1 MRTRVST
8 EVEKGMAEF
17 NARWEEL
24 EKGILEAEAK
34 DYDQLKD
41 KSDDP
46 KSTLPI
52 TTRASGLSKNLS
64 AYMDWRDRA
73 LNDSLD
79 ILKEESTSVTATGQ
93 REKWSDY
100 FSKKGQEALKMIT
113 DYVKDYEKVAPNL
126 RKFGELVAAQESSFF
141 AKIGTAPIAWFQG
154 QVQEY
159 THEFYREM
167 NSLEDKWKRLG
178 DGNRSFHEKVE
189 SISKDIQRV
198 YDEVV
203 KEMISNQRD
212 FEKKMSSPSAPVTK
226 FGAVMMIIKLAVNAQ
241 LALVEKYKKTNERYA
256 SELAQ
261 LSRSNNTTVVII
273 TQIREAVR
281 EFLKNTNLNSAV
293 HEFNET
299 KNNSL
304 QVAGQCPTPKQQ
316 EDAKKFINKAIPEVE
331 EFMDDFKKEYEEFV
345 SDNRGIFVGPVASS
359 TLEQVLEVDGRKKA
373 WDDVQRINIQT
384 KLQEIY
390 NDSRTIFESDL
401 DDIKGM
407 IEVDG
412 KELTYEEALK
422 NYWKE
427 EIGRLSEGI
436 VAASND
442 TAWDRIKKFYTRE
455 PLDLASVLQSS
466 KGGEE

>member
-1 MRTRVST
+1 
-8 EVEKGMAEF
+8 
-17 NARWEEL
+17 
-24 EKGILEAEAK
+24 
-34 DYDQLKD
+34 
-41 KSDDP
+41 
-46 KSTLPI
+46 
-52 TTRASGLSKNLS
+52 
-64 AYMDWRDRA
+64 
-73 LNDSLD
+73 
-79 ILKEESTSVTATGQ
+79 
-93 REKWSDY
+93 
-100 FSKKGQEALKMIT
+100 
-113 DYVKDYEKVAPNL
+113 
-126 RKFGELVAAQESSFF
+126 
-141 AKIGTAPIAWFQG
+141 
-154 QVQEY
+154 
-159 THEFYREM
+159 
-167 NSLEDKWKRLG
+167 
-178 DGNRSFHEKVE
+178 
-189 SISKDIQRV
+189 
-198 YDEVV
+198 
-203 KEMISNQRD
+203 
-212 FEKKMSSPSAPVTK
+212 
-226 FGAVMMIIKLAVNAQ
+226 MMIIKLAVNAQ

-316 EDAKKFINKAIPEVE
+316 EDGKKFISKAIPEVE
-331 EFMDDFKKEYEEFV
+331 KFMDSFKKEYEEFV
-345 SDNRGIFVGPVASS
+345 SDNRGIFVGPVASN
-359 TLEQVLEVDGRKKA
+359 TLEQVIEVDGRKKA